1 MQGCESGAVLSP
13 VTQPNTFFLGRR
25 DDQAIGKWSDF
36 FGDCCRADVA
46 TTLLSEVMVWSPY
59 GISLAMASTGPAA
72 PDAMMLAPALGAL
85 TSRLRTV
92 HQLNP
97 ECWRY
102 TPKGDVDRTAVRKTM
117 VRFP

>member
-1 MQGCESGAVLSP
+1 MVGLFRRLLASG
-13 VTQPNTFFLGRR
+13 RC
-25 DDQAIGKWSDF
+25 SDF
-36 FGDCCRADVA
+36 AFESNGLVTIRDQFDNAF
-46 TTLLSEVMVWSPY
+46 
-59 GISLAMASTGPAA
+59 TGPAA
-72 PDAMMLAPALGAL
+72 SDAMMLAPALGAL